1 MSDPIAQLQR
11 LGWEWRDNGVIL
23 SVQVSGKTQRVFVP
37 LGRVWL
43 AFDEELTAVGCPVGA
58 CSVGEPFTVG
68 GLFSSIKRA
77 VSGAAKSVVKAV
89 VPKAVQ
95 KAAVKVASVAK
106 RAANTALA
114 LPGVKQ
120 VANVY
125 KAGFNLVTL
134 PQQAAL
140 QLLQGKRIDKVGVNA
155 LKNAVKSA
163 KTVAPYVQTVMS
175 FVPGIGT
182 GISAGLGGALAL
194 AEGQPISEAF
204 IQAAK
209 AAIPGGPAAQAA
221 FSVATGA
228 IQGKSI
234 DTIALN
240 ALPIGPTEK
249 AALLR
254 GLSAAKALAAGQ
266 RVDQVLLDQALRSLP
281 PAAAKAVQAGVA
293 IAQAKNLQQGVRNAA
308 GSALS
313 LASANSAAVRAAQ
326 QFQRGART
334 PQVVQAMQRGLV
346 AKQALASIVRQSQA
360 GHPQAANV
368 VRALQAMPR
377 FFGSARP

>member
-1 MSDPIAQLQR
+1 MADPIAQLQR
-11 LGWEWRDNGVIL
+11 LGWEWRQNGVIL

-58 CSVGEPFTVG
+58 HSVGAPFTVD
-68 GLFSSIKRA
+68 GLFSSIKKA
-77 VSGAAKSVVKAV
+77 VSGAAKSVTKAV

-95 KAAVKVASVAK
+95 KAASRVVSTAK
-106 RAANTALA
+106 RAASTALA
-114 LPGVKQ
+114 LPGVRQ

-140 QLLQGKRIDKVGVNA
+140 QLLDGKRIDKVGIDS

-175 FVPGIGT
+175 FVPGVGT

-194 AEGQPISEAF
+194 AEGQPITEAF
-204 IQAAK
+204 IRAAK

-221 FSVATGA
+221 FSVATDVM
-228 IQGKSI
+228 QGKSL
-234 DTIALN
+234 DAVALN
-240 ALPIGPTEK
+240 ALPIGAGEK

-254 GLSAAKALAAGQ
+254 GLDAAKKLAAGQ
-266 RVDQVLLDQALRSLP
+266 RVDQVLIDQALRSLP
-281 PAAAKAVQAGVA
+281 PQAAKAVQAGVA
-293 IAQAKNLQQGVRNAA
+293 IAQAKNLQQGVRSAA
-308 GSALS
+308 SSALS
-313 LASANSAAVRAAQ
+313 LSTANTAAVKAAKA
-326 QFQRGART
+326 FAGGVRT
-334 PQVVQAMQRGLV
+334 PAVVQQMQRGLV
-346 AKQALASIVRQSQA
+346 ARQALARIVQQSQA
-360 GHPQAANV
+360 GNPQAANV
-368 VRALQAMPR
+368 VRALQTIPR
-377 FFGSARP
+377 FMSARP